1 MRGIWHFNHYTAEHS
16 RRAET
21 WLRRALDL
29 DHDLALANLY
39 LARVLNNRI
48 WWGWSTEIDK
58 ELADEYAAAKR
69 AVFLDERD
77 PYAHY
82 AMFLASMLTLKHEQ
96 ALVEAQ
102 RSIDLNP
109 NFALG
114 WIRIYLGRAAEAID
128 PLLRSQRLNPNDPQ
142 VDTYLG
148 QTALAHYHLKDY
160 EEAIRCAVGGL
171 RKRRHPFALRTLIAS
186 LGQLGRVREARA
198 ASAEL
203 ASLNVADDRYWE
215 VTMPYADAALRAEFD
230 EGLRKAG
237 MQT

>member
-1 MRGIWHFNHYTAEHS
+1 M
-16 RRAET
+16 
-21 WLRRALDL
+21 
-29 DHDLALANLY
+29 
-39 LARVLNNRI
+39 LNNRI

-69 AVFLDERD
+69 AVALDERD

-96 ALVEAQ
+96 ALAEAQ
-102 RSIDLNP
+102 RAIDLNP

-114 WIRIYLGRAAEAID
+114 YFALGWIRVYLGRAADAID

-148 QTALAHYHLKDY
+148 QTALAYYHLKNY
-160 EEAIRCAVGGL
+160 EEAVRCAVGSL
-171 RKRRHPFALRTLIAS
+171 RKRRHPFALRTLVAS
-186 LGQLGRVREARA
+186 LGQLGRIGEARV

-203 ASLNVADDRYWE
+203 ASLNVADNRYWE
-215 VTMPYADAALRAEFD
+215 VTMPYADAALRTEFD